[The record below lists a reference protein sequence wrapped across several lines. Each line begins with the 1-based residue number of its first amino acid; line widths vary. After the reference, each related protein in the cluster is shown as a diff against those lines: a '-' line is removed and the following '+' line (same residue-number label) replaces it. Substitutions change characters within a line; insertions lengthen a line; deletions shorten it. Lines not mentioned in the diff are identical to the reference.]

1 MEDLEVCSFVKCK
14 LGRGNLLVGLR
25 DNDVTR
31 LNHHIDF
38 RGFFWKV
45 KVGDKV
51 CAIHYTPCPGQQL
64 KHAMKTG
71 HVEPEAELG
80 LIHKQYINKWNKE
93 KRLAKKEKNLQLE
106 KERLQVEKKEEA
118 VSSVIQPCVPPMEG
132 NSRYM
137 HCF

>member
-80 LIHKQYINKWNKE
+80 LIHKQYKNNIIWNKE
-93 KRLAKKEKNLQLE
+93 KRLATTEKNLQL
-106 KERLQVEKKEEA
+106 KNERLRLEEEKA
-118 VSSVIQPCVPPMEG
+118 GASSAIQPMEG
-132 NSRYM
+132 NCRYM
-137 HCF
+137 HYFL